1 MKVLVVAAIVLG
13 LIIGGVW
20 GGFWA
25 GLISSAIVLMV
36 KASSQSSEARLS
48 KEISKP
54 VRPAK
59 TISPPAKPVAFQP
72 SRASTGAVRPTAT
85 ISIEIGGAN
94 PTPRDRGKPLKWVP
108 SAEPVT
114 VAGRQITA
122 GLIYIAESSPSVF
135 EPSAINLRLPV
146 AEAASGM
153 EAKLPYF
160 PCYDYLTAQQRGT
173 YLDWLANGRLDE
185 PPQSRE
191 FGYIFLFFYGLER
204 RVLVDGDF
212 SNDIANEIARLIVT
226 YAPHGRSKSLPTYL
240 SQLLHFW
247 GFHQGLERYAQVWPW
262 ILDISNSILDKD
274 ELQLV
279 LGSLAAQGA
288 PAPARVAREIAY
300 HEPNAVRSNVT
311 TRSPA
316 EFQALFDERFSKRFP
331 NGLPLRS
338 GQRTVLA
345 RYLPASAS
353 LRYDAQNG
361 TERFAA
367 RTTYVSID
375 ASERHKLVELWN
387 ECCSDLS
394 GYVRAKAKSVGKAVD
409 LTTLISTPPELR
421 SRQSSELKQKFDEL
435 LESAAVDGEFRFL
448 AAGTIGAFF
457 GLDPREKYTLSQS
470 KQLADGVEC
479 LGLILEP
486 DPRTHGAA
494 LPADHEVALF
504 VASPDRPSS
513 GFLGRCALV
522 QMAASVAASDGG
534 LDLRE
539 SETISLMIE
548 SEVLPDA
555 ERIRLRAWSA
565 LLARNLDN
573 APATIIKVA
582 KAVPAANSQAIA
594 QLLCRVATADGVV
607 TKNEERMLQRIFRA
621 LGLAPAIVATLKKEL
636 EGFDEVSV
644 SQATPAAQGEVIP
657 TPETGTAARFALDRD
672 RIKSLSAETAEVIG
686 ILSVAMADAEHEHES
701 LPSATIETGD
711 TAKSTAEGLAWAEG
725 LDTKFVPLLA
735 RIMEQESWSRRDFD
749 AIASEFH
756 LMPGAA
762 YDAINEWSDEALGD
776 FLLQDDDPIFVN
788 RDLIPAVK
796 TQHS

>member
-1 MKVLVVAAIVLG
+1 MKVLVIAAIILG
-13 LIIGGVW
+13 LIIGGIW

-25 GLISSAIVLMV
+25 GLISGVIALMV
-36 KASSQSSEARLS
+36 KSSSQSPEGRLS

-54 VRPAK
+54 VRPVRP
-59 TISPPAKPVAFQP
+59 ISPPTKPIAFQAAQTP
-72 SRASTGAVRPTAT
+72 SSAARPAFS
-85 ISIEIGGAN
+85 ISIEMSGGSPAA
-94 PTPRDRGKPLKWVP
+94 RGRGKPLKWVP
-108 SAEPVT
+108 TAEPVT
-114 VAGRQITA
+114 VAGRQINS
-122 GLIYIAESSPSVF
+122 GLIYIAEGSPSVL

-146 AEAASGM
+146 AEAASGVD
-153 EAKLPYF
+153 AQLPYF
-160 PCYDYLTAQQRGT
+160 PCYDYLTPQQRGT
-173 YLDWLANGRLDE
+173 YLDWLANGRLDAAPE
-185 PPQSRE
+185 SRE

-212 SNDIANEIARLIVT
+212 SDEIANEVARLIVT
-226 YAPHGRSKSLPTYL
+226 YSPHGRSKSLPTYL

-247 GFHQGLERYAQVWPW
+247 GFHQGPERYAQLWPW
-262 ILDISNSILDKD
+262 ILDISSSVLDKD

-288 PAPARVAREIAY
+288 SAPARVAREIAY

-311 TRSPA
+311 TRSPV
-316 EFQALFDERFSKRFP
+316 EFQALFDERFSKTFP
-331 NGLPLRS
+331 NGLPLRL
-338 GQRTVLA
+338 GQRPALA

-361 TERFAA
+361 TGRFVA

-375 ASERHKLVELWN
+375 SGERQKLVELWN

-409 LTTLISTPPELR
+409 LPTLISTPPELR
-421 SRQSSELKQKFDEL
+421 ARQSSELKQKLDEL
-435 LESAAVDGEFRFL
+435 LEAAAVDGEFRFL

-457 GLDPREKYTLSQS
+457 GLESREKYTLTQS
-470 KQLADGVEC
+470 KQLADGLAC
-479 LGLILEP
+479 LDLMIEP

-504 VASPDRPSS
+504 AASPELPSNS
-513 GFLGRCALV
+513 FLGRCALV

-573 APATIIKVA
+573 APATIVKVA
-582 KAVPAANSQAIA
+582 KAVPAANSQAVA
-594 QLLCRVATADGVV
+594 QLLCRVATADGIV

-621 LGLAPAIVATLKKEL
+621 LSLAPDIVATLKKEL

-644 SQATPAAQGEVIP
+644 SQATPAAQGEPIP
-657 TPETGTAARFALDRD
+657 APEIGTAARFALDRD
-672 RIKSLSAETAEVIG
+672 RIKALSAETAEVIG
-686 ILSVAMADAEHEHES
+686 ILSVAMADAEHEHEA
-701 LPSATIETGD
+701 SAPAAAKPVAASD
-711 TAKSTAEGLAWAEG
+711 TTEVELAWAEG
-725 LDTKFVPLLA
+725 LDAKFVPLLA
-735 RIMEQESWSRRDFD
+735 RLVERESWARRDFD
-749 AIASEFH
+749 AITSELH
-756 LMPGAA
+756 LMSGAA

-788 RDLIPAVK
+788 RELIPAEK
-796 TQHS
+796 IQH